1 VKAASVV
8 GLLLSLATAACTE
21 KSATEVVTLAHNLP
35 VTHPVHQA
43 LVHMQERVAALSG
56 GKMQIRIFSDGQLG
70 AERVVLE
77 LLQIGS
83 VDMTKVSASAI
94 SNFAP
99 EYQVLE
105 LPFLFRDDAHRFA
118 VLDGPI
124 GKQILESGV
133 EFWLRG
139 LVFFDAGSRNFYSC
153 NDPIRT
159 PEDLDGIKVRVMG
172 SKIAIDMIGALG
184 AAATPI
190 SFGEL
195 YTALQ
200 QGIVDAA
207 ENNPPS
213 YHISR
218 HYEVCKYYT
227 LDRHTAVPDV
237 LLIST
242 RRWDTLDEQQ
252 RQWLVQ
258 AAAESAEVQKEL
270 WRKAE
275 EQSMEAVRRAGVEI
289 ITPDREPF
297 RQRTRKV
304 IESYRSQPGLGDLIT
319 RIEQTP

>member
-1 VKAASVV
+1 M
-8 GLLLSLATAACTE
+8 
-21 KSATEVVTLAHNLP
+21 
-35 VTHPVHQA
+35 
-43 LVHMQERVAALSG
+43 VHMQERVASLSG
-56 GKMQIRIFSDGQLG
+56 GKMRIRIFSDGQLG

-118 VLDGPI
+118 VLEGPI
-124 GKQILESGV
+124 GKHILESGV
-133 EFWLRG
+133 EYWLRG
-139 LVFFDAGSRNFYSC
+139 LVFYDAGSRNFYSC
-153 NDPIRT
+153 TGPVRT
-159 PEDLDGIKVRVMG
+159 PEDLEGLKVRVMG
-172 SKIAIDMIGALG
+172 SKTAIEMVDALG

-213 YHISR
+213 YYISR
-218 HYEVCKYYT
+218 HYEACKYYT
-227 LDRHTAVPDV
+227 LDKHTAVPDV

-242 RRWDTLDEQQ
+242 RRWEALDEEQ
-252 RQWLVQ
+252 RNWLLL

-275 EQSMEAVRRAGVEI
+275 DESMDAVRRAGVEI
-289 ITPDREPF
+289 ISPDREPF
-297 RQRTRKV
+297 RERTRNI
-304 IESYRSQPGLGDLIT
+304 IEAFRSQRGLGDLVT
-319 RIEQTP
+319 QIEQTP